1 MPCTKVIE
9 VEWRDELIHFEDE
22 DTDGFDEAHFNGE
35 LFGSHLYNV
44 NKKGGLPIQRSSTN
58 DIYEGN
64 SIIGNSFSS
73 SSKAES
79 SSSLSDSSYEG
90 GSSRNL
96 KKPQLNKKPSTTQLN
111 KKPSTN
117 KVSSSQKSKQNL
129 KKQVSFD
136 ESSSEST
143 IHLKRQQT
151 NFAIQHSM
159 A

>member
-96 KKPQLNKKPSTTQLN
+96 KKPQLNKKPST
-111 KKPSTN
+111 N

>member
-44 NKKGGLPIQRSSTN
+44 NKNGGLPIQRSSTN

-64 SIIGNSFSS
+64 SIIGHSFSS

-96 KKPQLNKKPSTTQLN
+96 KKPQLN

>member
-73 SSKAES
+73 SSKAKSS

-96 KKPQLNKKPSTTQLN
+96 KKPQLN